1 MPRVQPCMIL
11 PRQSNPYRRGTEK
24 RGLVIAEED
33 NHANQIQ
40 EIAKREESPLLY
52 VDAKT
57 AEKETADKKRE

>member
-40 EIAKREESPLLY
+40 EIAKREESPFL
-52 VDAKT
+52 
-57 AEKETADKKRE
+57 

>member
-1 MPRVQPCMIL
+1 MIL
-11 PRQSNPYRRGTEK
+11 PRQSNPYRRGTEE
-24 RGLVIAEED
+24 RGLVFAEED